1 MTDSK
6 PKINIEIPKTLDEV
20 FGYEVFAEL
29 ETYLYTGFL
38 TSHANI
44 HGIHFVFKSLNDSEL
59 RLLDFTRIPEDLSL
73 KSKIT
78 YEDYFISYS
87 VFMLNGENFL
97 VDRLASLKKLA
108 GVISKLPL
116 NHKKKI
122 LTKLRDL
129 NDKVLRLYP
138 LVEVYCHE
146 PRTRLRWATLK
157 RGVLNDPRFTGIP
170 GSDIMGLNAA
180 QKTFMALSELLD
192 RKEDSEASWNNTKFI
207 AGAFVGK
214 EINKVHDRDKSRL
227 SKERND
233 IQELK
238 YKVLNAYLNRSIYNP
253 DDEDEGGVVTL
264 PDGRQATVVSRKQA
278 LSAQELAAELSSALS
293 QEKDEHDLI
302 VDAYIKKSQ
311 QDNEELE
318 RERLRSL
325 YAAHKS
331 STAQVEGSVPLSQIG
346 DENLIQRL
354 NRLRINDPKRSGTE

>member
-6 PKINIEIPKTLDEV
+6 HKINIEIPKTLDEV
-20 FGYEVFAEL
+20 FGYEVFSEL
-29 ETYLYTGFL
+29 ESYLYTGFL
-38 TSHANI
+38 TAHANI
-44 HGIHFVFKSLNDSEL
+44 HGTHFIFKSLNDSEL
-59 RLLDFTRIPEDLSL
+59 RLLEFTKIPDDLTL

-87 VFMLNGENFL
+87 VFMVNGENFL
-97 VDRLASLKKLA
+97 IDRTSSLKKLA
-108 GVISKLPL
+108 TVISKLPL

-122 LTKLRDL
+122 LLRLRDL

-146 PRTRLRWATLK
+146 PRTRLKWATLK
-157 RGVLNDPRFTGIP
+157 RGLLNDARLTGIP
-170 GSDIMGLNAA
+170 GTDGLGLNAA
-180 QKTFMALSELLD
+180 QKTYMALSELLD
-192 RKEDSEASWNNTKFI
+192 RKEDAESQWNNTKFI

-233 IQELK
+233 LQELK

-253 DDEDEGGVVTL
+253 ENEEEGGVVTL
-264 PDGRQATVVSRKQA
+264 PDGRQATVVSRKQSV
-278 LSAQELAAELSSALS
+278 SAQELAAELSAALS

-311 QDNEELE
+311 QENEELE
-318 RERLRSL
+318 RERLKGL

-331 STAQVEGSVPLSQIG
+331 SLSSVEGSVPLSQIG

-354 NRLRINDPKRSGTE
+354 NRLRINDPLKSGTE